1 MTQITASLFTT
12 QHDNGH
18 EDAGWSC
25 AGDGCPNLEMNNT
38 LHERRW
44 FWVTLILSSTTIVAL
59 VFAFWELVE
68 NRFFRDLDYVSLHYL
83 YISRGVTASV
93 LLAIWAGW
101 FVTRQRRIAEAQLRK
116 SHERY
121 RGLLEASPGAVVLY
135 DKNLRVQEW
144 NASAER
150 LYGWTRVEIFGHQLP
165 TCMGDRETELRQFL
179 RQVEAGEAV
188 LDRETVRKNRQGE
201 EIEVQLSLLP
211 FREGGHLYF
220 LEVTADIRE
229 RVRLRQRLIELEKLT
244 SMGQMAAGTAHHLN
258 TPLASM
264 LLRVQMMRERAERG
278 NGFYSDLERLEHSI
292 GFCQQFVR
300 RLLDFSR
307 RPSSKPEPEAIGPVV
322 HAVLGF
328 LSPSFLAKKAG
339 LVVRDGELASTKVLA
354 DRNNLETVLLILLS
368 NALDA
373 ISDDGAIKV
382 ELRNGDEDHLDIVI
396 ADNGCGISPA
406 HQAHMFEPFFTT
418 KPIGKG
424 TGLGLAIAKN
434 IVTEHGGEIRLEST
448 PGKGTNAIVRLPVWR
463 GALSL
468 SAAGTQ

>member
-1 MTQITASLFTT
+1 MEATHPVPRRMGSKQ
-12 QHDNGH
+12 
-18 EDAGWSC
+18 
-25 AGDGCPNLEMNNT
+25 
-38 LHERRW
+38 HERGW
-44 FWVTLILSSTTIVAL
+44 FWATLILSSISIVAL

-83 YISRGVTASV
+83 YISRGVTSSV

-101 FVTRQRRIAEAQLRK
+101 FVTRQRRIAEAELRK

-121 RGLLEASPGAVVLY
+121 RGLLEASPEAVVLY
-135 DKNLRVQEW
+135 DRNLCVLEW

-150 LYGWTRVEIFGHQLP
+150 LYGWTRDEIRSRELP
-165 TCMGDRETELRQFL
+165 TVPVSHAAEVRECLREVECGNRVVDRETL
-179 RQVEAGEAV
+179 
-188 LDRETVRKNRQGE
+188 RKNRAGE
-201 EIEVQLSLLP
+201 QIEVQLTLLP
-211 FREGGHLYF
+211 FREGQQLYF
-220 LEVTADIRE
+220 LEITADIRE

-264 LLRVQMMRERAERG
+264 LLRVQMMRERTDTH
-278 NGFYSDLERLEHSI
+278 NGIHGDLERLEHSI

-307 RPSSKPEPEAIGPVV
+307 RPAARPEPESIGPVV
-322 HAVLGF
+322 QAMLGF
-328 LSPSFLAKKAG
+328 LSPSFAAKRASVVVEDDG
-339 LVVRDGELASTKVLA
+339 LSETRVLA
-354 DRNNLETVLLILLS
+354 DKNELETLLLILLS

-373 ISDDGAIKV
+373 ISQGGGIGVHLHTVQDG
-382 ELRNGDEDHLDIVI
+382 HLEIVI

-406 HQAHMFEPFFTT
+406 DQAHMFEPFFTT

-434 IVTEHGGEIRLEST
+434 IVTEHGGQIRIESS
-448 PGKGTNAIVRLPVWR
+448 PGEGTRAAVELPIWQANAAV
-463 GALSL
+463 AL
-468 SAAGTQ
+468 

>member
-1 MTQITASLFTT
+1 M
-12 QHDNGH
+12 D
-18 EDAGWSC
+18 
-25 AGDGCPNLEMNNT
+25 NT
-38 LHERRW
+38 LQERRW
-44 FWVTLILSSTTIVAL
+44 FWITLILSSTTIVAL

-93 LLAIWAGW
+93 LLAIWAAW

-121 RGLLEASPGAVVLY
+121 RGLMEASPGAVVLY
-135 DKNLRVQEW
+135 DHSLRVLEW

-150 LYGWTRVEIFGHQLP
+150 LYGWTRAEVSGRALP
-165 TCMGDRETELRQFL
+165 TAVSEREGELKEFL
-179 RQVEAGEAV
+179 GQVEGGQPV
-188 LDRETVRKNRQGE
+188 LDRETVRKNKHGE

-211 FREGGHLYF
+211 FRESGQLYF

-264 LLRVQMMRERAERG
+264 LLRVQMMRERAERS
-278 NGFYSDLERLEHSI
+278 NGFYSDLERLEHTI

-307 RPSSKPEPEAIGPVV
+307 RPSSRPQPEAIGPVV
-322 HAVLGF
+322 QAVLGF

-339 LVVRDGELASTKVLA
+339 LVVQDGELAKIKVMA
-354 DRNNLETVLLILLS
+354 DRNNLETLLLILLS

-373 ISDDGAIKV
+373 IREEGTIKV
-382 ELRNGDEDHLDIVI
+382 ELRSLDDDHLDIVI
-396 ADNGCGISPA
+396 ADNGCGIPLA
-406 HQAHMFEPFFTT
+406 DRAHMFEPFFTT

-434 IVTEHGGEIRLEST
+434 IVTEHGGDIRLEST
-448 PGKGTNAIVRLPVWR
+448 PGKGTSAIVRLPVWHA
-463 GALSL
+463 ALRS
-468 SAAGTQ
+468 SAAVSQ

>member
-1 MTQITASLFTT
+1 M
-12 QHDNGH
+12 D
-18 EDAGWSC
+18 
-25 AGDGCPNLEMNNT
+25 NT
-38 LHERRW
+38 LQERRW
-44 FWVTLILSSTTIVAL
+44 FWITLILSSTTIVAL

-93 LLAIWAGW
+93 LLAIWAAW

-121 RGLLEASPGAVVLY
+121 RGLMEASPGAVVLY
-135 DKNLRVQEW
+135 DHNLRVLEW

-150 LYGWTRVEIFGHQLP
+150 LYGWTRAEVAGRELP
-165 TCMGDRETELRQFL
+165 TSVSERESELKEFL
-179 RQVEAGEAV
+179 GQVEGGEPV
-188 LDRETVRKNRQGE
+188 LDRETVRKNKHGE

-211 FREGGHLYF
+211 FRESGQLYF

-264 LLRVQMMRERAERG
+264 LLRVQMMRERAERN
-278 NGFYSDLERLEHSI
+278 NGFYSDLERLEHTI

-307 RPSSKPEPEAIGPVV
+307 RPSSRPQPEAIGPVV
-322 HAVLGF
+322 QAVLGF

-339 LVVRDGELASTKVLA
+339 LVVQDGELAKIKVMA
-354 DRNNLETVLLILLS
+354 DRNNLETLLLILLS

-373 ISDDGAIKV
+373 ISEEGTIKV
-382 ELRNGDEDHLDIVI
+382 ELRSLDDDHLDIVI
-396 ADNGCGISPA
+396 ADNGCGIPLA
-406 HQAHMFEPFFTT
+406 DRAHMFEPFFTT

-434 IVTEHGGEIRLEST
+434 IVTEHGGDIRLEST
-448 PGKGTNAIVRLPVWR
+448 PGKGTSAIVRLPVWHA
-463 GALSL
+463 ALSS
-468 SAAGTQ
+468 SAAVSQ

>member
-1 MTQITASLFTT
+1 M
-12 QHDNGH
+12 DN
-18 EDAGWSC
+18 C
-25 AGDGCPNLEMNNT
+25 LQ
-38 LHERRW
+38 ERRW
-44 FWVTLILSSTTIVAL
+44 FWTTLVLSSVTIVAL

-121 RGLLEASPGAVVLY
+121 RGLLEASPGAIVLY
-135 DKNLRVQEW
+135 DQNLCVLEW

-150 LYGWTRVEIFGHQLP
+150 LYGWTRSEVSNRELP
-165 TCMGDRETELRQFL
+165 TIPPTQLTELRGFL
-179 RQVEAGEAV
+179 DRVEHGAPV
-188 LDRETVRKNRQGE
+188 LDSETVRINNLGQ

-211 FREGGHLYF
+211 FREGQQLYF
-220 LEVTADIRE
+220 LEVTSDIRE
-229 RVRLRQRLIELEKLT
+229 RIRLRQRLIELEKLT

-264 LLRVQMMRERAERG
+264 LLRVQMMRERTDSQ
-278 NGFYSDLERLEHSI
+278 NGFYSDLQRLEHSI

-307 RPSSKPEPEAIGPVV
+307 RPSSRPAPESIGPVV
-322 HAVLGF
+322 QAVLGF
-328 LSPSFLAKKAG
+328 LSPSLQAKRARI
-339 LVVRDGELASTKVLA
+339 VVEQNDSAHIQVLA
-354 DRNNLETVLLILLS
+354 ERNELETLLLILLS

-373 ISDDGAIKV
+373 ISEEGTIRVRLENTPDSHLNIVISDDG
-382 ELRNGDEDHLDIVI
+382 
-396 ADNGCGISPA
+396 CSISPA

-434 IVTEHGGEIRLEST
+434 IVAESGGEISLVSE
-448 PGKGTNAIVRLPVWR
+448 PGKGTNAMVRLPVCDTP
-463 GALSL
+463 
-468 SAAGTQ
+468 AAVPQ

>member
-1 MTQITASLFTT
+1 MPIGELRARQRPKC
-12 QHDNGH
+12 H
-18 EDAGWSC
+18 
-25 AGDGCPNLEMNNT
+25 MNNS
-38 LHERRW
+38 LQERRW

-68 NRFFRDLDYVSLHYL
+68 NRFFRELDYVSLHYL

-93 LLAIWAGW
+93 LLAIWAAW
-101 FVTRQRRIAEAQLRK
+101 FVTRQRRIAEVELRK

-135 DKNLRVQEW
+135 DHHLRVLEW
-144 NASAER
+144 NAAAER
-150 LYGWTRVEIFGHQLP
+150 LYGWTRAQVSGHELP
-165 TCMGDRETELRQFL
+165 TSVSERETELQEFL
-179 RQVEAGEAV
+179 SQVEGGQPL
-188 LDRETVRKNRQGE
+188 LDRETMRKNKQGE

-211 FREGGHLYF
+211 FREGGQLYF

-264 LLRVQMMRERAERG
+264 LLRVQMMRERAERN
-278 NGFYSDLERLEHSI
+278 NGFHNDLERVEHTI

-307 RPSSKPEPEAIGPVV
+307 RPLSRPEPEAFGPVV
-322 HAVLGF
+322 QAVLGF
-328 LSPSFLAKKAG
+328 LSPSFLAKKAS
-339 LVVRDGELASTKVLA
+339 LVFLEGELAQTKVLA
-354 DRNNLETVLLILLS
+354 DRNNLETLLLILLS

-373 ISDDGAIKV
+373 IADEGTINI
-382 ELRNGDEDHLDIVI
+382 ELRSTEDDCLDIVI
-396 ADNGCGISPA
+396 ADNGCGISAA
-406 HQAHMFEPFFTT
+406 HQGHMFEPFFTT

-434 IVTEHGGEIRLEST
+434 IVSEHGGEIRLEST
-448 PGKGTNAIVRLPVWR
+448 AGKGTRAIVRLPVWR
-463 GALSL
+463 GVLS
-468 SAAGTQ
+468 SSEAVSQ